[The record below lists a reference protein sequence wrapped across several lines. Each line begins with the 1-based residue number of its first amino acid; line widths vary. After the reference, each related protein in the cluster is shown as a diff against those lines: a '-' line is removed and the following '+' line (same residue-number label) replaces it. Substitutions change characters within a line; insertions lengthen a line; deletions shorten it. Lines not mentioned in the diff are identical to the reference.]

1 MGVLE
6 RLFAEMQKNDRK
18 KVWKKD
24 LTSIVIECTDGAKT
38 QKSFMLEYFNRNGH
52 KTETKYYTIGC

>member
-38 QKSFMLEYFNRNGH
+38 QKVIH
-52 KTETKYYTIGC
+52 A